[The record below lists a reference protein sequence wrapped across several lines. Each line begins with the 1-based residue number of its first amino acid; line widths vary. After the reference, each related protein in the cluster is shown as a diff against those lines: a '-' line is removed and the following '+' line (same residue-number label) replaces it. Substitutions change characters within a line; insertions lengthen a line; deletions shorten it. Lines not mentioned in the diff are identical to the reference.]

1 MRFVIFF
8 AVVILLEIY
17 SFQLI
22 RTLSRGHW
30 WKWVYLF
37 VTIMVLGNVFIQFY
51 LHPNRGIV
59 SGARDFAITLLL
71 AFLAAQFIFVL
82 FMLGEDIFRFFEGVY
97 YSLSRKQTPDQSF
110 LPSRRAFISKVG
122 LGLAALPFGALLYGA
137 WKGKYNYQVREYEL
151 TFDDLPEAFDGYK
164 ITQLSDIHVGSF
176 DDKEE
181 VKYAID
187 LANQQ
192 ESDLILFTGDLV
204 NNMATEMYGWEEI
217 FGSLKAKDG
226 VYSVLGNHDYGDY
239 ASWEPDNLENYTKAE
254 IVEYARKSKAA
265 NMEELFSIQKAMGW
279 RLLLDENEK
288 ITRGSDAIN
297 IVGVQNWGGG
307 RFPKYGN
314 LQKASTGLTDKE
326 FKILLSHDP
335 THWDLQV
342 KGDDKKY
349 HLTLSGHTHGMQFGI
364 EIPGFIKL
372 SPAWFAY
379 KKWAGI
385 YKEADQFLNVNRG
398 FGFLGYSG
406 RAGIWPEI
414 SVITLKKN
422 RSI

>member
-1 MRFVIFF
+1 MRFIIFF

-30 WKWVYLF
+30 WKWVYLG
-37 VTIMVLGNVFIQFY
+37 VTILVIGNVFLQFY
-51 LHPNRGIV
+51 LYPNRGVV
-59 SGARDFAITLLL
+59 SGARDFAVTLLL
-71 AFLAAQFIFVL
+71 AFLAAQFVFVL
-82 FMLGEDIFRFFEGVY
+82 FMLGEDIFRFFEAIY
-97 YSLSRKQTPDQSF
+97 NSLLRKQTPDQSF

-187 LANQQ
+187 LANEQQ
-192 ESDLILFTGDLV
+192 SDLILFTGDLV
-204 NNMATEMYGWEEI
+204 NNVATELYGWENV
-217 FGSLKAKDG
+217 FGSLTAKDG

-239 ASWEPDNLENYTKAE
+239 AQWDSPQAK
-254 IVEYARKSKAA
+254 KA
-265 NMEELFSIQKAMGW
+265 NMQELYRIQKDMGW

-288 ITRGSDAIN
+288 ITRGTDSIN

-314 LQKASTGLTDKE
+314 LEKAATGLTNED
-326 FKILLSHDP
+326 FKVLLSHDP

-342 KGDDKKY
+342 KDDEKKY

-385 YKEADQFLNVNRG
+385 YKEANQFLNVNRG

-414 SVITLKKN
+414 TVITLKK
-422 RSI
+422 RLHKTS